1 MDNELIQLFFDSA
14 VENTDWEKR
23 KPRITPPTQTN
34 KSYEKNNKINNNFS

>member
-23 KPRITPPTQTN
+23 KPRIIPPTQTN